1 MHKEVII
8 IIPYYN
14 NPIGLEK
21 SIVSI
26 REKISIDI
34 IIIDDGSKQKLNV
47 IGLKK
52 KYYAGKIFYRKH
64 KQNKG
69 VAVSLNRGLD
79 FAREKK
85 YKYIA
90 RLDAGDL

>member
-1 MHKEVII
+1 MHKEIII

-52 KYYAGKIFYRKH
+52 NIT
-64 KQNKG
+64 Q
-69 VAVSLNRGLD
+69 
-79 FAREKK
+79 EKFFIGNISRIK
-85 YKYIA
+85 A
-90 RLDAGDL
+90 

>member
-47 IGLKK
+47 IGLK
-52 KYYAGKIFYRKH
+52 
-64 KQNKG
+64 
-69 VAVSLNRGLD
+69 
-79 FAREKK
+79 
-85 YKYIA
+85 
-90 RLDAGDL
+90 